1 MISATFRFYA
11 GLNDFLPEACRQH
24 AQRRS
29 FNDRPAVKDPIEA
42 LGVPH
47 PEVGRVVVDGRAV
60 GLDYRLE
67 DGDRVAVYPEFAALD
82 PGDEGRL
89 RPPPPDAFL
98 LDVHLGALARRLRLL
113 GIDTAYANDL
123 DDPQLVERAQDETRI
138 LLTRDRKLLCHGAL
152 VHGAWLRATDP
163 ELQVA
168 EVLGRFSPPLE
179 PFSRCLSCNGRLI
192 EADMVRVAKRLPD
205 HVRRTAPR
213 VVRCSLC
220 DQLYWP
226 GSHHTR
232 LRARVARY
240 LAWRS
245 A

>member
-1 MISATFRFYA
+1 
-11 GLNDFLPEACRQH
+11 
-24 AQRRS
+24 
-29 FNDRPAVKDPIEA
+29 
-42 LGVPH
+42 
-47 PEVGRVVVDGRAV
+47 
-60 GLDYRLE
+60 
-67 DGDRVAVYPEFAALD
+67 
-82 PGDEGRL
+82 
-89 RPPPPDAFL
+89 
-98 LDVHLGALARRLRLL
+98 
-113 GIDTAYANDL
+113 
-123 DDPQLVERAQDETRI
+123 
-138 LLTRDRKLLCHGAL
+138 
-152 VHGAWLRATDP
+152 
-163 ELQVA
+163 VA